1 MRRSLCFAGA
11 LALSAGVVQAQ
22 GPTRTY
28 SYDSRYD
35 DRDRAA
41 IGISTSSGGMRDTL
55 GLLVSSVTAGGPA
68 DKAGI
73 EEGNRLVSI
82 NGVSLR
88 LSAADA
94 KEGDMDGIVNRRLIR
109 ELEKVKAGA
118 DVDLRVWSG
127 GQAKAVKVK
136 TVAMEDLPSR
146 MRTARHEL
154 EDRPALGLSLS
165 ATGSRRDTLGMLV
178 VRVTTDGPAEK
189 AGIVEGDRVTAING
203 VSLRVAAE
211 DAGDGYMSS
220 ARMNRYRRELAKTS
234 VGEDVELRVLSNG
247 QAKTVRIKPVRAG
260 DLPRDRSSVMIIGD
274 GGFGFGDMFP
284 AMPAI
289 TIPPM
294 PPMAP
299 RAPRVFEFDGNFD
312 DGVRIQLDPR
322 ARIEIERSAQ
332 DAARRARDAAR
343 EMMEQFDHYRF
354 DIDRRADDAAGAVVA
369 PTPRARA
376 SARIAAA
383 PGMGA
388 GAGYGYTTAVDAAP
402 VAPPP
407 EALAVSNTEPAMYA
421 APSTAPLATSSSSV
435 EMYDGDDA
443 TFTLQG
449 LRLARVNEDLAANLG
464 RGSERGFLVLE
475 ANRRWGG
482 LRAGDVLLEIDGRP
496 VRDGSS
502 ALISLG
508 AGNDHSASVI
518 REGRQRVV
526 PLDVR

>member
-1 MRRSLCFAGA
+1 MRRSLCFAGVF
-11 LALSAGVVQAQ
+11 ALSAGVVPAQ

-82 NGVSLR
+82 NGVNLR

-94 KEGDMDGIVNRRLIR
+94 REGDMDGIVNRRLIR
-109 ELEKVKAGA
+109 ELERIKAGD
-118 DVDLRVWSG
+118 DVDLRVWTG
-127 GQAKAVKVK
+127 GQTKAVKVK
-136 TVAMEDLPSR
+136 TVAVEDLPSR
-146 MRTARHEL
+146 MRTARREL

-189 AGIVEGDRVTAING
+189 AGIVEGDRVSAING
-203 VSLRVAAE
+203 VGLRVAAE

-220 ARMNRYRRELAKTS
+220 ARMNRYRRELTKTS

-247 QAKTVRIKPVRAG
+247 QSKTIRIKPVRAG
-260 DLPRDRSSVMIIGD
+260 DLPRDRGSVMIIGD
-274 GGFGFGDMFP
+274 GAVSIGDMFP
-284 AMPAI
+284 ALPAI
-289 TIPPM
+289 AIPPIA
-294 PPMAP
+294 PMAP

-322 ARIEIERSAQ
+322 ARIEIERGAQ
-332 DAARRARDAAR
+332 DAARRAR
-343 EMMEQFDHYRF
+343 EMMEQLERYRY
-354 DIDRRADDAAGAVVA
+354 DIDRRADDNSGATIA
-369 PTPRARA
+369 PAPRARP
-376 SARIAAA
+376 SGRIAAA
-383 PGMGA
+383 QGIGA
-388 GAGYGYTTAVDAAP
+388 GVGYGYGSAVEAAP
-402 VAPPP
+402 VPPTP
-407 EALAVSNTEPAMYA
+407 EAIAVSSTEPSMYA
-421 APSTAPLATSSSSV
+421 AAPAASTNSV
-435 EMYDGDDA
+435 AMYDGDDA
-443 TFTLQG
+443 TFTLEG
-449 LRLARVNEDLAANLG
+449 LRLARVNDDLAANLG

-475 ANRRWGG
+475 SNNRWRG

-508 AGNDHSASVI
+508 TKDDHTATVI
-518 REGRQRVV
+518 RDGRQRVV
-526 PLDVR
+526 QLDVR

>member
-1 MRRSLCFAGA
+1 MRRSLCFAGVF
-11 LALSAGVVQAQ
+11 ALSAGVVQAQ

-82 NGVSLR
+82 NGVNLR

-94 KEGDMDGIVNRRLIR
+94 REGDMDGIVNRRLIR
-109 ELEKVKAGA
+109 ELERIKAGD
-118 DVDLRVWSG
+118 DVDLRVWTG
-127 GQAKAVKVK
+127 GQTKAVKVK
-136 TVAMEDLPSR
+136 TVAVEDLPSR
-146 MRTARHEL
+146 MRTARREL

-189 AGIVEGDRVTAING
+189 AGIIEGDRVSAING
-203 VSLRVAAE
+203 VGLRVAAE

-220 ARMNRYRRELAKTS
+220 ARMNRYRRELTKTS

-247 QAKTVRIKPVRAG
+247 QSKTIRIKPVRAG
-260 DLPRDRSSVMIIGD
+260 DLPRDRGSVMIIGD
-274 GGFGFGDMFP
+274 GAVSIGDMFP
-284 AMPAI
+284 ALPAI
-289 TIPPM
+289 AIPPIA
-294 PPMAP
+294 PMAP

-322 ARIEIERSAQ
+322 ARIEIERGAQ
-332 DAARRARDAAR
+332 DAARRAR
-343 EMMEQFDHYRF
+343 EMMEQLERYRY
-354 DIDRRADDAAGAVVA
+354 DIDRRADDNSGATIA
-369 PTPRARA
+369 PAPRARA
-376 SARIAAA
+376 SGRIAAA
-383 PGMGA
+383 QGIGA
-388 GAGYGYTTAVDAAP
+388 GVGYGYGSAVEAAP
-402 VAPPP
+402 VPPTP
-407 EALAVSNTEPAMYA
+407 EAIAVSSTEPSMYA
-421 APSTAPLATSSSSV
+421 AAPAASTNSV
-435 EMYDGDDA
+435 AMYDGDDA
-443 TFTLQG
+443 TFTLEG
-449 LRLARVNEDLAANLG
+449 LRLARVNDDLAANLG

-475 ANRRWGG
+475 SNNRWRG

-508 AGNDHSASVI
+508 TKDDHTATVI
-518 REGRQRVV
+518 RDGRQRVV
-526 PLDVR
+526 QLDVR

>member
-82 NGVSLR
+82 NGVNLR

-94 KEGDMDGIVNRRLIR
+94 REGDMDGIVNRRLIR
-109 ELEKVKAGA
+109 ELERIKAGD
-118 DVDLRVWSG
+118 DVDLRVWTG
-127 GQAKAVKVK
+127 GQTKTVKVK
-136 TVAMEDLPSR
+136 TVAVEDLPSR
-146 MRTARHEL
+146 MRTARREL

-189 AGIVEGDRVTAING
+189 AGIIEGDRVSAING
-203 VSLRVAAE
+203 VGLRVAAE

-220 ARMNRYRRELAKTS
+220 ARMNRYRRELTKTS

-247 QAKTVRIKPVRAG
+247 QSKTIRIKPVRAG
-260 DLPRDRSSVMIIGD
+260 DLPRDRGSVMIIGD
-274 GGFGFGDMFP
+274 GAVSIGDMFP
-284 AMPAI
+284 ALPAI
-289 TIPPM
+289 AIPPIA
-294 PPMAP
+294 PMAP

-312 DGVRIQLDPR
+312 HGVRIQLDPR
-322 ARIEIERSAQ
+322 ARIEIERGAQ
-332 DAARRARDAAR
+332 DAARRAR
-343 EMMEQFDHYRF
+343 EMMEQLERYRY
-354 DIDRRADDAAGAVVA
+354 DIDRRADDNSGATIA
-369 PTPRARA
+369 PAPRARP
-376 SARIAAA
+376 SGRIAAA
-383 PGMGA
+383 QGIGA
-388 GAGYGYTTAVDAAP
+388 GVGYGYGSAVEAAP
-402 VAPPP
+402 VPPTP
-407 EALAVSNTEPAMYA
+407 EAIAVSSTEPSMYA
-421 APSTAPLATSSSSV
+421 AAPAASTNSV
-435 EMYDGDDA
+435 AMYDGDDA
-443 TFTLQG
+443 TFTLEG
-449 LRLARVNEDLAANLG
+449 LRLARVNDDLAANLG

-475 ANRRWGG
+475 SNNRWRG

-508 AGNDHSASVI
+508 TKDDHTATVI
-518 REGRQRVV
+518 RDGRQRVV
-526 PLDVR
+526 QLDVR

>member
-1 MRRSLCFAGA
+1 MRRSLCFVGVF
-11 LALSAGVVQAQ
+11 ALSAGVVPAQ

-82 NGVSLR
+82 NGVNLR

-94 KEGDMDGIVNRRLIR
+94 REGDMDGIVNRRLIR
-109 ELEKVKAGA
+109 ELERIKAGD
-118 DVDLRVWSG
+118 DVDLRVWTG
-127 GQAKAVKVK
+127 GQTKTVKVK
-136 TVAMEDLPSR
+136 TVAVEDLPSR
-146 MRTARHEL
+146 MRTARREL

-178 VRVTTDGPAEK
+178 VRVATDGPAEK
-189 AGIVEGDRVTAING
+189 AGIIEGDRVSAING
-203 VSLRVAAE
+203 VGLRVAAE

-220 ARMNRYRRELAKTS
+220 ARMNRYRRELTKTS

-247 QAKTVRIKPVRAG
+247 QSKTIRIKPVRAG
-260 DLPRDRSSVMIIGD
+260 DLPRDRGSVMIIGD
-274 GGFGFGDMFP
+274 GAVSIGDMFP
-284 AMPAI
+284 ALPAI
-289 TIPPM
+289 AIPPIAPM
-294 PPMAP
+294 PP

-322 ARIEIERSAQ
+322 ARIEIERGAQ
-332 DAARRARDAAR
+332 DAARRAR
-343 EMMEQFDHYRF
+343 EMMEQLERYRY
-354 DIDRRADDAAGAVVA
+354 DIDRRADDNSGATIA
-369 PTPRARA
+369 PAPRARA
-376 SARIAAA
+376 SGRIAAA
-383 PGMGA
+383 QGIGA
-388 GAGYGYTTAVDAAP
+388 GVGYGYGSAVEAAP
-402 VAPPP
+402 VPPTP
-407 EALAVSNTEPAMYA
+407 EAIAVSSTEPSMYA
-421 APSTAPLATSSSSV
+421 VAPAASTNSV
-435 EMYDGDDA
+435 AMYDGDDA
-443 TFTLQG
+443 TFTLEG
-449 LRLARVNEDLAANLG
+449 LRLARVNDDLAANLG

-475 ANRRWGG
+475 SNNRWRG

-508 AGNDHSASVI
+508 TKDDHTATVI
-518 REGRQRVV
+518 RDGRQRVV
-526 PLDVR
+526 QLDVR

>member
-11 LALSAGVVQAQ
+11 VALSAGVVQAQ

-94 KEGDMDGIVNRRLIR
+94 REGDMDGIVNRRLIR
-109 ELEKVKAGA
+109 ELEKVKAGD
-118 DVDLRVWSG
+118 DVDLRVWTG
-127 GQAKAVKVK
+127 GQTKSVKVK
-136 TVAMEDLPSR
+136 TIAMEDLPSR
-146 MRTARHEL
+146 MRTARREL
-154 EDRPALGLSLS
+154 EDRPALGMSLS

-178 VRVTTDGPAEK
+178 IRVATDGPAEK
-189 AGIVEGDRVTAING
+189 AGIIEGDRVAAING

-247 QAKTVRIKPVRAG
+247 QSKTLRIKPVRAG

-274 GGFGFGDMFP
+274 GAVGIGDMFP
-284 AMPAI
+284 AFPAI
-289 TIPPM
+289 TIPPT
-294 PPMAP
+294 PPIAP

-322 ARIEIERSAQ
+322 ARIEIERGAQ
-332 DAARRARDAAR
+332 DAARRAR
-343 EMMEQFDHYRF
+343 EMMEQLERYRY
-354 DIDRRADDAAGAVVA
+354 DIDRRADDAAGAAIA
-369 PTPRARA
+369 PTPRA

-383 PGMGA
+383 QGA
-388 GAGYGYTTAVDAAP
+388 GVGYAYTSTLDAAP
-402 VAPPP
+402 PPP
-407 EALAVSNTEPAMYA
+407 TPEAVTVSNTEPAMYA
-421 APSTAPLATSSSSV
+421 APMAAASSSV
-435 EMYDGDDA
+435 AMYDGDDA
-443 TFTLQG
+443 TFTLEG

-475 ANRRWGG
+475 PNSRWSG
-482 LRAGDVLLEIDGRP
+482 LRAGDVLLDIDGRP

-508 AGNDHSASVI
+508 TKSDHTASVI
-518 REGRQRVV
+518 RDGRHRVV

>member
-94 KEGDMDGIVNRRLIR
+94 REGDMDGIVNRRLVR
-109 ELEKVKAGA
+109 ELEKAKAG
-118 DVDLRVWSG
+118 DEVDLRVWSG
-127 GQAKAVKVK
+127 GQTKSVKVK

-146 MRTARHEL
+146 MRTARREL
-154 EDRPALGLSLS
+154 EDRPALGMSLS

-178 VRVTTDGPAEK
+178 IRVATDGPAEK
-189 AGIVEGDRVTAING
+189 AGIIEGDRVAAING

-220 ARMNRYRRELAKTS
+220 ARMNRYRRELTKTS

-247 QAKTVRIKPVRAG
+247 QSKTLRIKPVRAG

-274 GGFGFGDMFP
+274 GAAGIGDMFP
-284 AMPAI
+284 GMPAI
-289 TIPPM
+289 SIPPM
-294 PPMAP
+294 APMAP
-299 RAPRVFEFDGNFD
+299 RAPRIFEFDGNFD

-322 ARIEIERSAQ
+322 ARIEIERGAQ

-343 EMMEQFDHYRF
+343 EMMEQLERYRY
-354 DIDRRADDAAGAVVA
+354 DIDRRADDEAGAVTA
-369 PTPRARA
+369 PAPRPRA

-383 PGMGA
+383 QGVG
-388 GAGYGYTTAVDAAP
+388 GGVGYGYATTADAAP
-402 VAPPP
+402 SPPTP
-407 EALAVSNTEPAMYA
+407 EAVAVSNTEPATDA
-421 APSTAPLATSSSSV
+421 APPASSSSV
-435 EMYDGDDA
+435 AMYDGDDA
-443 TFTLQG
+443 TFTLAG

-464 RGSERGFLVLE
+464 RGSERGFLILE
-475 ANRRWGG
+475 SNRRWGG
-482 LRAGDVLLEIDGRP
+482 LRAGDVLLEIDGRS

-508 AGNDHSASVI
+508 TGSEHTASVI
-518 REGRQRVV
+518 RDGRQRVV

>member
-1 MRRSLCFAGA
+1 MRRSLCFAGVF
-11 LALSAGVVQAQ
+11 ALSAGVVQAQ

-82 NGVSLR
+82 NGVNLR

-94 KEGDMDGIVNRRLIR
+94 REGDMDGIVNRRLIR
-109 ELEKVKAGA
+109 ELERIKAGD
-118 DVDLRVWSG
+118 DVDLRVWTG
-127 GQAKAVKVK
+127 GQTKTVKVK
-136 TVAMEDLPSR
+136 TVAVEDLPSR
-146 MRTARHEL
+146 MRTARREL

-189 AGIVEGDRVTAING
+189 AGIIEGDRVSAING
-203 VSLRVAAE
+203 VGLRVAAE

-220 ARMNRYRRELAKTS
+220 ARMNRYRRELTKTS

-247 QAKTVRIKPVRAG
+247 QSKTIRIKPVRAG
-260 DLPRDRSSVMIIGD
+260 DLPRDRGSVMIIGD
-274 GGFGFGDMFP
+274 GAVSIGDMFP
-284 AMPAI
+284 ALPAI
-289 TIPPM
+289 AIPPIA
-294 PPMAP
+294 PMAP

-322 ARIEIERSAQ
+322 ARIEIERGAQ
-332 DAARRARDAAR
+332 DAARRAR
-343 EMMEQFDHYRF
+343 EMMEQLERYRY
-354 DIDRRADDAAGAVVA
+354 DIDRRADDNSGATIA
-369 PTPRARA
+369 PAPRARP
-376 SARIAAA
+376 SGRIAAA
-383 PGMGA
+383 QGIGA
-388 GAGYGYTTAVDAAP
+388 GVGYGYGSAVEAAP
-402 VAPPP
+402 VPPTP
-407 EALAVSNTEPAMYA
+407 EAIAVSSTEPSMYA
-421 APSTAPLATSSSSV
+421 AAPAASTNSV
-435 EMYDGDDA
+435 AMYDGDDA
-443 TFTLQG
+443 TFTLEG
-449 LRLARVNEDLAANLG
+449 LRLARVNDDLAANLG

-475 ANRRWGG
+475 SNNRWRG

-508 AGNDHSASVI
+508 TKDDHTATVI
-518 REGRQRVV
+518 RDGRQRVV
-526 PLDVR
+526 QLDVR

>member
-1 MRRSLCFAGA
+1 MRRSLCFAGVF
-11 LALSAGVVQAQ
+11 ALSAGVVPAQ

-82 NGVSLR
+82 NGVNLR

-94 KEGDMDGIVNRRLIR
+94 REGDMDGIVNRRLIR
-109 ELEKVKAGA
+109 ELERIKAGD
-118 DVDLRVWSG
+118 DVDLRVWTG
-127 GQAKAVKVK
+127 GQTKTVKVK
-136 TVAMEDLPSR
+136 TVAVEDLPSR
-146 MRTARHEL
+146 MRTARREL

-189 AGIVEGDRVTAING
+189 AGIIEGDRVSAING
-203 VSLRVAAE
+203 VGLRVAAE

-220 ARMNRYRRELAKTS
+220 ARMNRYRRELTKTS

-247 QAKTVRIKPVRAG
+247 QSKTIRIKPVRAG
-260 DLPRDRSSVMIIGD
+260 DLPRDRGSVMIIGD
-274 GGFGFGDMFP
+274 GAVSIGDMFP
-284 AMPAI
+284 ALPAI
-289 TIPPM
+289 AIPPIA
-294 PPMAP
+294 PMAP

-322 ARIEIERSAQ
+322 ARIEIERGAQ
-332 DAARRARDAAR
+332 DAARRAR
-343 EMMEQFDHYRF
+343 EMMEQLERYRY
-354 DIDRRADDAAGAVVA
+354 DIDRRADDNSGATIA
-369 PTPRARA
+369 PAPRARP
-376 SARIAAA
+376 SGRIAAA
-383 PGMGA
+383 QGIGA
-388 GAGYGYTTAVDAAP
+388 GVGYGYGSAVEAAP
-402 VAPPP
+402 VPPTP
-407 EALAVSNTEPAMYA
+407 EAIAVSSTEPSMYA
-421 APSTAPLATSSSSV
+421 VAPAASTNSV
-435 EMYDGDDA
+435 AMYDGDDA
-443 TFTLQG
+443 TFTLEG
-449 LRLARVNEDLAANLG
+449 LRLARVNDDLAANLG

-475 ANRRWGG
+475 SNNRWRG

-508 AGNDHSASVI
+508 TKDDHTATVI
-518 REGRQRVV
+518 RDGRQRVV
-526 PLDVR
+526 QLDVR